1 MPLMTDVTPAATTH
15 AIHPPEHAAHPPP
28 LGILVATLG
37 ALLLLTFI
45 TVGVTRV
52 AWLDFGPAGN
62 LWIALVIA
70 TVKGTLV
77 VLYFMHVRYD
87 KPVIGLILITTL
99 VLALVFIGLTLT
111 DSVQYQDTIEAWRAE
126 DPTRY
131 APDLQQP

>member
-1 MPLMTDVTPAATTH
+1 LGVLAATL
-15 AIHPPEHAAHPPP
+15 A
-28 LGILVATLG
+28 

-52 AWLDFGPAGN
+52 AWLDLGPTGN

-111 DSVQYQDTIEAWRAE
+111 DSVQYQDTIQAWRAE

>member
-1 MPLMTDVTPAATTH
+1 MTNVTPTATTH
-15 AIHPPEHAAHPPP
+15 ATHSPEHAAHPPP
-28 LGILVATLG
+28 LGVLAATLA

-52 AWLDFGPAGN
+52 AWLDLGPTGN

-111 DSVQYQDTIEAWRAE
+111 DSVQYQDTIQAWRAE